1 MTFTLNSEYSST
13 DIEWKLVSINA
24 SFIEYLSGLDSS
36 QENSK
41 ATD

>member
-1 MTFTLNSEYSST
+1 MTFTLDSKYSST
-13 DIEWKLVSINA
+13 DIEWKLVSINT
-24 SFIEYLSGLDSS
+24 SFVEYLNGLGSS